1 MEHRI
6 DIELNRDEHCP
17 DCGALW
23 NGQACCGHCGCE
35 RELEA
40 SATIIRFAV
49 PAFGDAEQ
57 PAGFDDAWQVA

>member
-17 DCGALW
+17 ECGALW
-23 NGQACCGHCGCE
+23 IGQACCGHCGCE

-40 SATIIRFAV
+40 SATIIRFVV
-49 PAFGDAEQ
+49 PAAAQ
-57 PAGFDDAWQVA
+57 PAERDDAARVA